1 MDRIL
6 IYMSASPMERR
17 VKWLWEARGLSQREV
32 AAKVKVTQ
40 GLIHQ
45 LETGVI
51 QDVRS
56 HVTVRLAKALGVSV
70 TELLG

>member
-1 MDRIL
+1 MNP
-6 IYMSASPMERR
+6 SAMGRR
-17 VKWLWEARGLSQREV
+17 VKRLRRAKNMSQQTL
-32 AAKVKVTQ
+32 AAKAKVTQ

-45 LETGVI
+45 LEAGVI

-56 HVTVRLAKALGVSV
+56 QVVVRLAKALGVPV

>member
-1 MDRIL
+1 M
-6 IYMSASPMERR
+6 
-17 VKWLWEARGLSQREV
+17 SQREL
-32 AAKVKVTQ
+32 AAKAKVTH

-56 HVTVRLAKALGVSV
+56 QVVVRLAKALGVPV
-70 TELLG
+70 TELIR

>member
-1 MDRIL
+1 M
-6 IYMSASPMERR
+6 RR
-17 VKWLWEARGLSQREV
+17 EARGLSQREL
-32 AAKVKVTQ
+32 AAKVKVAQ

-56 HVTVRLAKALGVSV
+56 QVAVRLAKALGSSV
-70 TELLG
+70 TKLLA